1 MAKLSDL
8 FTYREDNKEWSQLK
22 EDIHEGIDKVLE
34 KGTANKGTLKLMKEL
49 LDSSHPSMCEYY
61 KE

>member
-8 FTYREDNKEWSQLK
+8 FTYREDNEEWSQLK
-22 EDIHEGIDKVLE
+22 EELNAGIDKVLE
-34 KGTANKGTLKLMKEL
+34 KGTSDADTLKLMKEL
-49 LDSSHPSMCEYY
+49 LNSSYPNMCEYY